1 MDVAEQVCKHLPRTP
16 EATIPLVDQYCTYYQ
31 DLFPDVRSYENFK
44 LLHLGIISNLKR
56 KSLPELEKV
65 VGVSSQS
72 LHHFLSQSP
81 WSLSPVEQRRLNKL
95 VTILQEEK
103 IILVVDETGDRKKG
117 KKTDYTARQY
127 LGNVGKIDHGI
138 VSVNVYGIYQNITFP
153 LMTRIYKPKSRL
165 KVGDKYKTKT
175 EIAGEMVRE
184 LKELGFK
191 IKLVLADS
199 LYGESSTFLKVL
211 EELKL
216 EYVVSIRNNHGVWMA
231 SNQRIR
237 ANKWCKF
244 TRQFSDGK
252 TEIRYIREIIYGKK
266 GRITYWEMTTDTET
280 LPLNSSS
287 FVMTN
292 CQGNLKKRLGDLY
305 GQRTWIEYGFRQCKQ
320 ELGWK
325 DYRLTKI
332 ESIEK
337 WWSIINSVYTM
348 ISLQT
353 KPFKK
358 LLFSEKEKKEE
369 EEKIEEKDHINTWK
383 KSLKKIMM
391 MIEPLI
397 LFWLI
402 TPWLKIANS
411 SLLLEGFNN
420 LLSIAHSSGLYFP
433 TG

>member
-1 MDVAEQVCKHLPRTP
+1 MDVSEQVCKHLPRTP
-16 EATIPLVDQYCTYYQ
+16 EPTIPLVDQYCTYYQ

-175 EIAGEMVRE
+175 KIAGEMVRE

-191 IKLVLADS
+191 IELVLADS

-216 EYVVSIRNNHGVWMA
+216 EYVVSIRNNHGVWMP

-280 LPLNSSS
+280 LPVNSSS

-292 CQGNLKKRLGDLY
+292 CQGNLKKD
-305 GQRTWIEYGFRQCKQ
+305 
-320 ELGWK
+320 
-325 DYRLTKI
+325 
-332 ESIEK
+332 
-337 WWSIINSVYTM
+337 
-348 ISLQT
+348 
-353 KPFKK
+353 
-358 LLFSEKEKKEE
+358 
-369 EEKIEEKDHINTWK
+369 
-383 KSLKKIMM
+383 
-391 MIEPLI
+391 
-397 LFWLI
+397 
-402 TPWLKIANS
+402 
-411 SLLLEGFNN
+411 
-420 LLSIAHSSGLYFP
+420 
-433 TG
+433 

>member
-1 MDVAEQVCKHLPRTP
+1 M
-16 EATIPLVDQYCTYYQ
+16 
-31 DLFPDVRSYENFK
+31 
-44 LLHLGIISNLKR
+44 
-56 KSLPELEKV
+56 PELEKV
-65 VGVSSQS
+65 LGISSQS
-72 LHHFLSQSP
+72 LHHFLQSSP
-81 WSLSPVEQRRLNKL
+81 WSLSQLEQRRLSKL
-95 VTILQEEK
+95 VSILQKEK

-117 KKTDYTARQY
+117 TKTDYTARQY

-138 VSVNVYGIYQNITFP
+138 VIVSVNAYGIYRNITFP

-175 EIAGEMVRE
+175 QIGGEMVRE
-184 LKELGFK
+184 LRELGFK
-191 IKLVLADS
+191 IELVLADS
-199 LYGESSTFLKVL
+199 LYGESSTFLEVL

-231 SNQRIR
+231 SNQRVR

-244 TRQFSDGK
+244 TRTFSDGK
-252 TEIRYIREIIYGKK
+252 METRYIREIIYGKK
-266 GRITYWEMTTDTET
+266 RRITYWEMTTDTEN
-280 LPLNSSS
+280 LPKNSTS
-287 FVMTN
+287 FVMKN

-305 GQRTWIEYGFRQCKQ
+305 GQRTWVEYGFRQCKQ

-337 WWSIINSVYTM
+337 WWEIINSVYRM

-353 KPFKK
+353 KPFRE
-358 LLFSEKEKKEE
+358 LLFPKEEKKKE
-369 EEKIEEKDHINTWK
+369 IEEKEQINTWK

-391 MIEPLI
+391 MIEPLM

-402 TPWLKIANS
+402 TPWLKVVNS

-420 LLSIAHSSGLYFP
+420 LLSIAHVDKLYFP

>member
-1 MDVAEQVCKHLPRTP
+1 MDVAEQVYKHLPRTP

-191 IKLVLADS
+191 IELVLADS

-211 EELKL
+211 EDLKGSIPFL
-216 EYVVSIRNNHGVWMA
+216 QVYLYYLLSNKVLSYV
-231 SNQRIR
+231 
-237 ANKWCKF
+237 
-244 TRQFSDGK
+244 
-252 TEIRYIREIIYGKK
+252 
-266 GRITYWEMTTDTET
+266 
-280 LPLNSSS
+280 
-287 FVMTN
+287 
-292 CQGNLKKRLGDLY
+292 
-305 GQRTWIEYGFRQCKQ
+305 
-320 ELGWK
+320 
-325 DYRLTKI
+325 
-332 ESIEK
+332 
-337 WWSIINSVYTM
+337 
-348 ISLQT
+348 
-353 KPFKK
+353 KK
-358 LLFSEKEKKEE
+358 LDTFFRPRVI
-369 EEKIEEKDHINTWK
+369 IELSTFIL
-383 KSLKKIMM
+383 SL
-391 MIEPLI
+391 
-397 LFWLI
+397 
-402 TPWLKIANS
+402 
-411 SLLLEGFNN
+411 
-420 LLSIAHSSGLYFP
+420 P
-433 TG
+433 TNYDFYN